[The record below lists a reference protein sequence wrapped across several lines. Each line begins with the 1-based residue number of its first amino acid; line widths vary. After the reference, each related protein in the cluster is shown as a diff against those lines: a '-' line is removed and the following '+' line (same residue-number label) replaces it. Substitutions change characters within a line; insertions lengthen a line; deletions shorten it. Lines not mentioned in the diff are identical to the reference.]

1 MTQLVCNKSHA
12 LLLHRA
18 QALHWLQLFRQPAEA
33 GPAAC
38 LAASCGG
45 KGCSSRMLWQGA
57 MADVLG
63 SLPQRIYFIRQE
75 PAEVVGVVLV

>member
-1 MTQLVCNKSHA
+1 MLCFSTEPKPCIGSSSSGSLQ
-12 LLLHRA
+12 RQA
-18 QALHWLQLFRQPAEA
+18 Q
-33 GPAAC
+33 
-38 LAASCGG
+38 AASCGG